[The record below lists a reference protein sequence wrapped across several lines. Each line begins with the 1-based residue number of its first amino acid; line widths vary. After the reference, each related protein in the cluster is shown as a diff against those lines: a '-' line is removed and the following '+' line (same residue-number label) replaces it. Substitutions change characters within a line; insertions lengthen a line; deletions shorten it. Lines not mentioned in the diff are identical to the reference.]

1 MYQIRK
7 IKRQALILTLFVV
20 FMISMSYA
28 AVPLYKLFC
37 QVTGYGGTPMIGSN
51 NSYSVSVGSIDVRF
65 DSSLE
70 KKAPL
75 YFEPVSKTINVKIGE
90 NSLAFYKAK
99 NKTNKEIT
107 TMSVFNVTPLQAGKY
122 FNKIECF
129 CFEEQKLSPNEEVE
143 MPVSFFIDP
152 EIKNDKFINEISE
165 ITLSYTMFIREEE

>member
-1 MYQIRK
+1 M
-7 IKRQALILTLFVV
+7 LT
-20 FMISMSYA
+20 MSYA

-37 QVTGYGGTPMIGSN
+37 QVTGYGGTPKIVEK
-51 NSYSVSVGSIDVRF
+51 NSYGNSFGIINVRF

-70 KKAPL
+70 KNAPL
-75 YFEPVSKTINVKIGE
+75 YFKPSKKVIKVNIGE

-122 FNKIECF
+122 FNKIDCF
-129 CFEEQKLSPNEEVE
+129 CFEEQTLLPNQEVE

-152 EIKNDKFINEISE
+152 AIKDDKFINDLNE
-165 ITLSYTMFIREEE
+165 ITLSYTMFIR

>member
-1 MYQIRK
+1 MQQIRR

-20 FMISMSYA
+20 FMVSMSYA

-51 NSYSVSVGSIDVRF
+51 NSYSVNVGSIDVRF
-65 DSSLE
+65 DSSLQ
-70 KKAPL
+70 KNAPL
-75 YFEPVSKTINVKIGE
+75 YFEPLLKTINVKIGE

-99 NKTNKEIT
+99 NRTNKEIT

-122 FNKIECF
+122 FNKIDCF

-165 ITLSYTMFIREEE
+165 ITLSYTMFIREED

>member
-1 MYQIRK
+1 MQRIKK
-7 IKRQALILTLFVV
+7 IKNQVFLLTLFVI
-20 FMISMSYA
+20 FMLTMSYA

-37 QVTGYGGTPMIGSN
+37 QVTGYGGTPKIVEK
-51 NSYSVSVGSIDVRF
+51 NSYGNSFGIIKVRF

-70 KKAPL
+70 KNAPL
-75 YFEPVSKTINVKIGE
+75 YFKPSKKVIKVNIGE

-122 FNKIECF
+122 FNKIDCF
-129 CFEEQKLSPNEEVE
+129 CFEEQTLLPNQEVE

-152 EIKNDKFINEISE
+152 AIKDDKFINDLNE
-165 ITLSYTMFIREEE
+165 ITLSYTMFIR